1 MSPDAIFLSIALL
14 APVLLG
20 GAAFGFLRAAT
31 RPGRR
36 PGAAAILGGN
46 ALFLLFLVSALFL
59 AFELYHRH
67 LYDATD
73 TANRSR
79 LSRRWFERY
88 WHVNA
93 DEIRDDVDY
102 ARARAAG
109 RRRITFLGDSYT
121 TGHGIAQVEDRFV
134 NRIRRA
140 RPGWDVHALAYNG
153 INSVEQVDLLRRFV
167 GEGYEL
173 DVVVLVFVYN
183 DIDSFIHEF
192 QTFYRRIDIPP
203 GFLAPLLETSYTAD
217 LFYRRWRQ
225 RQAALDSGIRY
236 PVLRSEAYT
245 GEPWE
250 SLQYTLGLLEADVR
264 GHGGRLA
271 AVTFP
276 WMQMLDAGEVDLPM
290 YARMEEHWKA
300 RGVPHLQLLPVM
312 QEHVSEGLLVNRR
325 DTHPNERA
333 HEIAS
338 DAILDFLESDVL
350 PPPSDRVR

>member
-1 MSPDAIFLSIALL
+1 MSPDALFLSIACL

-36 PGAAAILGGN
+36 PGAAAILTGN

-59 AFELYHRH
+59 ALELYHRH
-67 LYDATD
+67 VYDATD

-88 WHVNA
+88 WHVNT
-93 DEIRDDVDY
+93 DEIRDDIDY
-102 ARARAAG
+102 ARPLAAG

-121 TGHGIAQVEDRFV
+121 TGHGIAQVEDRFA
-134 NRIRRA
+134 NRIRSA
-140 RPGWDVHALAYNG
+140 RPDWDVHALAYNG
-153 INSVEQVDLLRRFV
+153 INTVEQVDLLRRFI

-173 DVVVLVFVYN
+173 DVVVLVYVYN

-192 QTFYRRIDIPP
+192 QTFYRRVDIPP
-203 GFLAPLLETSYTAD
+203 DHLAPLLETSYTAD
-217 LFYRRWRQ
+217 LFYHRWRQ

-236 PVLRSEAYT
+236 PVLRSEAYD

-250 SLQYTLGLLEADVR
+250 SLEYTLGLIEAEVR
-264 GHGGRLA
+264 EHGGRLA

-276 WMQMLDAGEVDLPM
+276 WMQMLAAGEVELPM
-290 YARMEEHWKA
+290 YARMEAHWKA

-312 QEHVSEGLLVNRR
+312 REHVSEGLLVNRR

-333 HEIAS
+333 HAIAA
-338 DAILDFLESDVL
+338 DAILDFLECCVL
-350 PPPSDRVR
+350 PPPDPRR